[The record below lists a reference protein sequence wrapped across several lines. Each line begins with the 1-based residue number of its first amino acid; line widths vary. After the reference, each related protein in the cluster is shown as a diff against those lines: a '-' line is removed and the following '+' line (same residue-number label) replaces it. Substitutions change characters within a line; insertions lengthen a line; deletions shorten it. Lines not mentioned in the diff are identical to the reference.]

1 MKHLIIGTAG
11 HIDHG
16 KTSLIRML
24 TGIDC
29 DTYKEEKQRG
39 ITINLGFSYLNLPA
53 GESVGVID
61 VPGHKD
67 FINTMIG
74 GACGIDMVLLVVA
87 ADSGIMPQTVEHLN
101 IISALGIKRGVVALT
116 KSDLV
121 DEELLEMAEL
131 EVADFL
137 STTQLKDAP
146 IVKVSA
152 ITGMGKDELVQAI
165 ADGISVVEARPVA
178 SVFRMYIDRIFS
190 VKGFGSVVTG
200 SVLGGSIAADQE
212 VFLLPENKQ
221 KLRVRSLERHGQA
234 VEKVIAGDRAAINL
248 IGLKREA
255 YERGMILSDKPL
267 ESTQMIDANIRF
279 FNTDASLAVWSNIV
293 FISGTF
299 NCQARMHL
307 LDKDKL
313 KAGEEALVQIHLSK
327 SGVLMSK
334 DNFIIRNSSED
345 LTLGGGYVIEA
356 FPLHHRKRTA
366 KLIEEL
372 SLQRSSMM
380 GEHGLNELI
389 HAALKKAFRPFLISE
404 IAEKLNLAED
414 EISTII
420 RSRNPGFVAYHND
433 QGSLLINGHFDLS
446 FRKKI
451 IQAIS
456 DHHQR
461 NPLFADGLELPEL
474 SGKLGF
480 SKSVVGKLYLQ
491 LLLKQMLADG
501 ILDNSNKSWIIKGHQ
516 PSFDKQS
523 LEEIDWLE
531 QEILAYGDNKAVYP
545 ELEEKAGK
553 RKILKHKLKSY
564 MAYLAANEKIRFF
577 KADFIHATLLE
588 KFRNHLIEQ
597 LTGKESGIE
606 IMTFKESLG
615 TKKLR
620 AFLFQMFEADGLIR
634 LEVSENSDTKVF
646 LIDKNELKQGL

>member
-1 MKHLIIGTAG
+1 
-11 HIDHG
+11 
-16 KTSLIRML
+16 
-24 TGIDC
+24 
-29 DTYKEEKQRG
+29 
-39 ITINLGFSYLNLPA
+39 
-53 GESVGVID
+53 
-61 VPGHKD
+61 
-67 FINTMIG
+67 
-74 GACGIDMVLLVVA
+74 
-87 ADSGIMPQTVEHLN
+87 
-101 IISALGIKRGVVALT
+101 
-116 KSDLV
+116 
-121 DEELLEMAEL
+121 
-131 EVADFL
+131 
-137 STTQLKDAP
+137 
-146 IVKVSA
+146 
-152 ITGMGKDELVQAI
+152 
-165 ADGISVVEARPVA
+165 
-178 SVFRMYIDRIFS
+178 
-190 VKGFGSVVTG
+190 
-200 SVLGGSIAADQE
+200 
-212 VFLLPENKQ
+212 
-221 KLRVRSLERHGQA
+221 
-234 VEKVIAGDRAAINL
+234 
-248 IGLKREA
+248 
-255 YERGMILSDKPL
+255 
-267 ESTQMIDANIRF
+267 
-279 FNTDASLAVWSNIV
+279 
-293 FISGTF
+293 
-299 NCQARMHL
+299 
-307 LDKDKL
+307 
-313 KAGEEALVQIHLSK
+313 
-327 SGVLMSK
+327 
-334 DNFIIRNSSED
+334 
-345 LTLGGGYVIEA
+345 
-356 FPLHHRKRTA
+356 
-366 KLIEEL
+366 
-372 SLQRSSMM
+372 
-380 GEHGLNELI
+380 
-389 HAALKKAFRPFLISE
+389 
-404 IAEKLNLAED
+404 
-414 EISTII
+414 
-420 RSRNPGFVAYHND
+420 
-433 QGSLLINGHFDLS
+433 LLINGHFDLS

-545 ELEEKAGK
+545 ELEEKAVK